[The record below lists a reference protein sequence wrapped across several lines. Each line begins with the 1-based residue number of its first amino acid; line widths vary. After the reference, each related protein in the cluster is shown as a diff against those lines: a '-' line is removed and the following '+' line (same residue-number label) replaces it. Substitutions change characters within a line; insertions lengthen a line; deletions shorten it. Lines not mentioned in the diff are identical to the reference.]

1 MKREKYSRLY
11 QFIVITYNHEKLI
24 LDHLKSIKYQIEKYG
39 HDKEIVLT
47 VVDDCSQ
54 DNTISVV
61 KDYIE
66 ENKKLFQHTM
76 VIVNDENIGIKYNWL
91 KSINSI
97 ISYKFKIL
105 AGDDVYLEQS
115 NIFEFMDY
123 CYGKNL
129 VFSPIYISGKLPLS
143 QILYTGKL
151 IFLSNY
157 PKLIRKL
164 IKNNINFFYAPGSF
178 ISKDILSSLDYQ
190 EHLISSDRDYE
201 DWPSWIFLFVKN
213 STVYHVSK
221 VPYVDYRPSGSREDA
236 SSLSLIQ
243 VIKSKISKIYHAFKK
258 RINLHYGWILL
269 ISEIYGLYYVIYF
282 HFRVIVNKKK
292 N

>member
-1 MKREKYSRLY
+1 MIREKYSRLY

-24 LDHLKSIKYQIEKYG
+24 LDHLKSIKYQIDKYG

-76 VIVNDENIGIKYNWL
+76 VIVNVENIGIKYNWL

-97 ISYKFKIL
+97 VSDKFKIL

-123 CYGKNL
+123 CYGKDL
-129 VFSPIYISGKLPLS
+129 VFSPIYIFGKLTLS

-157 PKLIRKL
+157 PKLTRKL

-178 ISKDILSSLDYQ
+178 ISRDILSSIDYQ
-190 EHLISSDRDYE
+190 QYLILNARDYE
-201 DWPSWIFLFVKN
+201 DWPSWLFLFIKN
-213 STVYHVSK
+213 STVYNVSK

-236 SSLSLIQ
+236 DSLSLAQ
-243 VIKSKISKIYHAFKK
+243 FIKSKTSKICDSIKK
-258 RINLHYGWILL
+258 RINLQYGWILL
-269 ISEIYGLYYVIYF
+269 ISEIYGICYVVYF
-282 HFRVIVNKKK
+282 HFRKILIKE
-292 N
+292 